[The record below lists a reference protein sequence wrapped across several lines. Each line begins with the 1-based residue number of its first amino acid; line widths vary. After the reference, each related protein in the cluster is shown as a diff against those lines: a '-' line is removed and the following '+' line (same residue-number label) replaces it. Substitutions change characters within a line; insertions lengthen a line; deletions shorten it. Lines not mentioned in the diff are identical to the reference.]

1 MHRSE
6 RRVVITGLGLI
17 SPIGIGLE
25 AYWSALAEGRG
36 GVDRLRAFP
45 VGDLPNDV
53 GAEIPDFNTKS
64 WPKKYALPDP
74 EHQKTLKKSLK
85 YMARDIHLAVAAA
98 EMAYIDAG
106 LPRSGIDPARIGL
119 DIGAGLIS
127 SELDELAPAIR
138 QATQT
143 NGTFDFHTWGRESI
157 GLIEPFWMLKYLP
170 NMLACHMSILL
181 DCQGPSNTITESDAA
196 ANLAIAEATRIIARG
211 RADLMITG
219 GADSKIHP
227 MSLVRMSL
235 LDQTSHWRGEPG
247 RACRPFDRQRSGWVP
262 GEGAGILILEEYEH
276 ALRRG
281 AKIYGEILGIG
292 SGCDAHPQGGLD
304 PQGSGTETAL
314 RAALRDGGLEPG
326 QVGHVNAHGA
336 ATVLSDLAEARAL
349 HRVFGS
355 GGSVPVTAL
364 KGYIGNTVSGSGAI
378 ELIASL
384 AGVNHGLIPAAL
396 NCDEPDPECGLDV
409 VHGPPRPTSNPTFL
423 KTNLTRHGQA
433 AALLIRGNPEAT
445 STSIS
450 TTTSTSAATSN
461 AAPRTHA

>member
-1 MHRSE
+1 MDRSE
-6 RRVVITGLGLI
+6 RRVVITGLGLV
-17 SPIGIGLE
+17 SPIGIGPE
-25 AYWSALAEGRG
+25 AYWSALAAGRG
-36 GVDRLRAFP
+36 AVDRLRAFP
-45 VGDLPNDV
+45 VADLPNDV
-53 GAEIPDFNTKS
+53 GAEVPDFNSRT

-74 EHQKTLKKSLK
+74 EHQKTLRKSLK

-98 EMAYIDAG
+98 ELAFIDAG
-106 LPRSGIDPARIGL
+106 LPQSGIDPTRIGL

-138 QATQT
+138 QASLAT
-143 NGTFDFHTWGRESI
+143 GSFDYHTWGRESI

-196 ANLAIAEATRIIARG
+196 ANLAIAEAARIIARG

-227 MSLVRMSL
+227 MSLIRISL
-235 LDQTSHWRGEPG
+235 LGQMSRWRGEPS
-247 RACRPFDRQRSGWVP
+247 RACRPFDRQRSGGVP

-276 ALRRG
+276 AVRRG
-281 AKIYGEILGIG
+281 ARIYGEILGLG
-292 SGCDAHPQGGLD
+292 SGCDAHPNGGLD
-304 PQGSGTETAL
+304 PQGSGTTTAL
-314 RAALRDGGLEPG
+314 KAALRDAGMEPD

-364 KGYIGNTVSGSGAI
+364 KGYFGNMVSGSGAV

-384 AGVNHGLIPAAL
+384 VGVNQGLIPGAL
-396 NCDEPDPECGLDV
+396 NCDEPDPECDLDV

-433 AALLIRGNPEAT
+433 AALLIRGNPELSST
-445 STSIS
+445 ST
-450 TTTSTSAATSN
+450 ATSN
-461 AAPRTHA
+461 ASPRTNA